1 MIDWGQVGE
10 ISPITLQ
17 DLDISI
23 SLVLTMIVFG
33 CVIGFCFFFIA
44 FKNVCT
50 QVTGESFSAKKSIN
64 PRFKEI
70 FENRKEL
77 NNSVLKISL
86 KLF

>member
-33 CVIGFCFFFIA
+33 CVISLGFFLIA

-50 QVTGESFSAKKSIN
+50 QVTGESFSAKN
-64 PRFKEI
+64 P
-70 FENRKEL
+70 
-77 NNSVLKISL
+77 
-86 KLF
+86 